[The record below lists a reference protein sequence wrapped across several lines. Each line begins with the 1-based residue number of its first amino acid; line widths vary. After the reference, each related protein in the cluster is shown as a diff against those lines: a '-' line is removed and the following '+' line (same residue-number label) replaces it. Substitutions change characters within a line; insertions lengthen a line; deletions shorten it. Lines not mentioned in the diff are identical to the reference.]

1 MLDIEWE
8 KIIIESIV
16 LAAMIFGA
24 IYVEQW
30 YQRRIQK
37 QEDMKTRRQIFTFI
51 INDLKRKARFIDE
64 SIKYKDYKPI
74 FTDIWDSVI
83 LSGKQSLVPFDIFEN
98 LQHTFSWMKYYNTEL
113 EQKKGSDD
121 ATIRDL
127 FKEIKDSIDQSVIML
142 EKTRKS

>member
-1 MLDIEWE
+1 MEWE
-8 KIIIESIV
+8 KIIIESIL

-30 YQRRIQK
+30 YQRRLQK
-37 QEDMKTRRQIFTFI
+37 KEEMKTRRQIFTFI
-51 INDLKRKARFIDE
+51 INDLKRKLRFIDE
-64 SIKYKDYKPI
+64 AVKYKDYKPI
-74 FTDIWDSVI
+74 FTDIWDGVI

-121 ATIRDL
+121 LTIKEL
-127 FKEIKDSIDQSVIML
+127 FKEIKNSIDQSLAML
-142 EKTRKS
+142 EQTKKS